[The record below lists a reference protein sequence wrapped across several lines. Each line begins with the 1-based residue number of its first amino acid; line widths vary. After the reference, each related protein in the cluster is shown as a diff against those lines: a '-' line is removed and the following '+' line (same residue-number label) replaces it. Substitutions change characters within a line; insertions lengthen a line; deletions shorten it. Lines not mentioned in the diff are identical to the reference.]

1 MNVRPVAA
9 LVLCLLGAACGQKT
23 EDGATAAAVGEVLPG
38 SISDAMIDL
47 DTSTA
52 SPPMAPVRA
61 DPAKK
66 AAPSASGAA
75 DEEAPSPATSPATPG
90 VTIPVIAP
98 ARSTDTQ

>member
-1 MNVRPVAA
+1 MTTRSAA
-9 LVLCLLGAACGQKT
+9 IALCLLIAACGQKA
-23 EDGATAAAVGEVLPG
+23 DDANAVATTAEVLPG

-66 AAPSASGAA
+66 AAPSASGVAKP
-75 DEEAPSPATSPATPG
+75 DETPAITLP
-90 VTIPVIAP
+90 AP
-98 ARSTDTQ
+98 AAAPVESADTE

>member
-1 MNVRPVAA
+1 MITRSAA
-9 LVLCLLGAACGQKT
+9 LAICFLAAACGQKAD
-23 EDGATAAAVGEVLPG
+23 EGNAVATTAEVLPG

-66 AAPSASGAA
+66 PAPIANKKAGTAETPAITLPAPDAAPVESA
-75 DEEAPSPATSPATPG
+75 
-90 VTIPVIAP
+90 
-98 ARSTDTQ
+98 DTQ